1 MKTPKKCSLLA
12 AQHGPSPA
20 VVAAMFG
27 CTEASVREAYARNAK
42 QLLGMAEQANRMG
55 RKLRGYTG
63 EQLQRMSESAAQ
75 KATQ

>member
-27 CTEASVREAYARNAK
+27 VSETGVREAYARNAK
-42 QLLGMAEQANRMG
+42 QLRGMAEKAIQTG
-55 RKLRGYTG
+55 QKVRGFTG
-63 EQLQRMSESAAQ
+63 EQLKRMAESAAQ